1 MHILFLTQ
9 VLPYPL
15 DAGPKVRAYYVLRYL
30 AQHHAITLVSFVR
43 PSDSAEALGHLAQF
57 CAGVYTTSMPRQRW
71 RDAGHLLRSLPSPTP
86 FLIARDEVRAMRT
99 LLAQVIAGQPAFDA
113 IHADQL
119 WMAPYA
125 RLAQALGCGPRRPRL
140 TLDQHNAV
148 FMIPQRMGQDAGNP
162 AKRLLLA
169 WEARKLARYEI
180 ETCHA
185 FDDVVW
191 VTADDYTAVQRQ
203 ANSSAGAVRNS
214 GVIPIC
220 VDASAAAMRRR
231 APAPRITFLGGLH
244 YPPNA
249 EGVLWFAKEVFPAVR
264 AACPQAILTVIGK
277 QPPPELAQMGI
288 PAANLEVTGY
298 VADPSPYLQETG
310 AFMVPLRAG
319 GGMRVKILDAWRWGL
334 PIVSTTVGAEGLAAR
349 SGDNLLIAD
358 DARSFAAATI
368 RLLGDAPE
376 GARLAAAGRQTLAQ
390 RYDWRTVYPLWDRM
404 YPV

>member
-1 MHILFLTQ
+1 MRILFLSQ

-43 PSDSAEALGHLAQF
+43 PNDSAEALGHLAQF
-57 CAGVYTTSMPRQRW
+57 CASVYTTPMPRQRW

-86 FLIARDEVRAMRT
+86 FLIARDEVRAMRS

-125 RLAQALGCGPRRPRL
+125 RLAQRLGRGPHRPRL

-148 FMIPQRMGQDAGNP
+148 FI
-162 AKRLLLA
+162 
-169 WEARKLARYEI
+169 
-180 ETCHA
+180 A
-185 FDDVVW
+185 FDEVVW
-191 VTADDYTAVQRQ
+191 VTADDYAAVQRQ
-203 ANSSAGAVRNS
+203 ANGSAGAVRNS

-220 VDASAAAMRRR
+220 VDASAALLHRR

-310 AFMVPLRAG
+310 AFIVPLRAG

-334 PIVSTTVGAEGLAAR
+334 PMVSTTVGAEGLEAR

-368 RLLGDAPE
+368 RLLGDASE
-376 GARLAAAGRQTLAQ
+376 GERLAAAGRRTLAQ
-390 RYDWRTVYPLWDRM
+390 RYDWRTVYPQWDRM